1 MAKSIQFAGGA
12 GSVTGS
18 KYLVQTR
25 NRRFLVECGL
35 FQGLKVLRERNWKA
49 LPFDPRSLDSVI
61 LTHAHLDHSGYIPVL
76 TKRGF
81 RGKIISTRATKALCG
96 ILLPDSGN
104 LQEEDAHYA
113 NKHRYSRHSPALPLY
128 TERDARKSL
137 RFFDTVEY
145 RQPFHVARNIE
156 GQFFRA
162 GHIPGSAC
170 LRLNLNGLF
179 VAFSGDL
186 GRPVNNLLRPPE
198 PVDHADVL
206 ILESTYGDRSHDKR
220 APLDALAEYV
230 GSTLKSNGRVLI
242 PAFAVG
248 RAQEIL
254 HYLIEL
260 EKLGR
265 IPAVPLI
272 LDSPMAAEATDVFL
286 SFGDELTLTSAE
298 MHELRTRCHVVRT
311 TEESRAL
318 NDQRNPAVIVSAS
331 GMATGGRVL
340 HHIAHMAGNPE
351 NLILFAGFQAPGTR
365 GADMV
370 SGQRTIKIHGEYVD
384 VRCKVEALDV
394 LSAHADADELIAWVR
409 QFKRPPRRIFVTHG
423 EPSASEAL
431 RKRIESE
438 LGIRASVPDFMET
451 VSLDSV

>member
-1 MAKSIQFAGGA
+1 MAKSIQFVGGA

-18 KYLVQTR
+18 KYLIHTK
-25 NRRFLVECGL
+25 NRKFLVDCGL
-35 FQGLKVLRERNWKA
+35 FQGLKVLRERNWRP
-49 LPFDPRSLDSVI
+49 LPFDPRGLDSVI

-81 RGKIISTRATKALCG
+81 RGDILSTRATKALCG

-113 NKHRYSRHSPALPLY
+113 NKHKYSRHSPALPLY

-137 RFFDTVEY
+137 RFFRTVDY
-145 RQPFHVARNIE
+145 RERFHVARNIE
-156 GQFFRA
+156 GEFFRA
-162 GHIPGSAC
+162 GHIPGSAM
-170 LRLNLNGLF
+170 LRLNLNGTL

-198 PVDHADVL
+198 SMDQADVL
-206 ILESTYGDRSHDKR
+206 VLESTYGDRTHDPR
-220 APLDALAEYV
+220 GPLDVLAELV
-230 GSTLKSNGRVLI
+230 NGPLKNKGRVLI

-260 EKLGR
+260 EKQGR
-265 IPAVPLI
+265 IPRVPLI

-286 SFGDELTLTSAE
+286 SFGEELVITKE
-298 MHELRTRCHVVRT
+298 QMHDLRTRSHVVRT
-311 TEESRAL
+311 SDESRAL
-318 NDQRNPAVIVSAS
+318 NDRTDPAVIVSAS

-340 HHIAHMAGNPE
+340 HHIAHMAGNPQ

-365 GADMV
+365 GADMI
-370 SGQRTIKIHGEYVD
+370 GGKQDIKIHGEYVNI
-384 VRCKVEALDV
+384 RCRVEALDV
-394 LSAHADADELIAWVR
+394 LSAHADANELIEWVR
-409 QFKRPPRRIFVTHG
+409 KFKRPPRHILVTHG
-423 EPSASEAL
+423 EPIASEVL
-431 RKRIESE
+431 RKRLEKE
-438 LGIRASVPDFMET
+438 LGISASVPDYMEV
-451 VSLDSV
+451 VSLDSF